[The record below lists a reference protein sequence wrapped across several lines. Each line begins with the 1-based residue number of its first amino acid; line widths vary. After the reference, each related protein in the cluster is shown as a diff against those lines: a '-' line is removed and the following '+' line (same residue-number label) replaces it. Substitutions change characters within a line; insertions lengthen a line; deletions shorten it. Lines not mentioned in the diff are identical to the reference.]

1 MQTANGIERFLKN
14 WGKLIA
20 VLGVGIAVL
29 VFVQS
34 TKAVTLHGATIAKG
48 CDGPKQPGE
57 TSHCDI
63 QVGYNDAAG
72 DTISIDS
79 TWDVQ
84 DYLGDNVR
92 VPVIGNLP
100 ISAVSGNTTCT
111 VGGTLPCLIGPAG
124 STLSGLP
131 GTGTPG
137 AVTFHSGTYVIQA
150 NDPRPLPDQGNAI
163 VHDLCDNPNTS
174 SCNTSPNQ
182 IQFTS
187 QTVVVTPTPTPSPTP
202 TPTATPSPTPSPTVT
217 PTVTPTNSPTPTP
230 TPVPSF
236 GCTLTQG
243 YWKNHEEVWP
253 VSSLTLGSVVYSK
266 EQLLAILRTPV
277 KGNGLISLAH
287 QLIAAK
293 LNIAAGASNTTIIT
307 TVNQAD
313 ALIGGQLIPPVGS
326 AKVSTSSTS
335 SLTGTLDNFN
345 NGLTGPG
352 HCSNGISTTP
362 TPSVTVTPTS
372 TPIVTPSVTLT
383 PTPTFVDNT

>member
-1 MQTANGIERFLKN
+1 MQTANGIESLFKK

-20 VLGVGIAVL
+20 VLGVVAV
-29 VFVQS
+29 VGVTAKVVQAQS
-34 TKAVTLHGATIAKG
+34 VQLFHGATIAKA
-48 CDGPKQPGE
+48 CTSPKQAGQNA
-57 TSHCDI
+57 SCSI
-63 QVGYNDAAG
+63 QVGYNDQAG
-72 DTISIDS
+72 DTISIDEV
-79 TWDVQ
+79 WDIQ
-84 DYLGDNVR
+84 DFGGNNVR
-92 VPVIGNLP
+92 VPASGSLP

-111 VGGTLPCLIGPAG
+111 VGGTLPCTIGPAAG
-124 STLSGLP
+124 ALTSGL
-131 GTGTPG
+131 
-137 AVTFHSGTYVIQA
+137 VTFASTSYTILGD
-150 NDPRPLPDQGNAI
+150 DPNPLVDQGNAT
-163 VHDLCDNPNTS
+163 VHDLCNGTTDVG
-174 SCNTSPNQ
+174 CNTSPNN
-182 IQFTS
+182 IQFTA
-187 QTVVVTPTPTPSPTP
+187 QTVIVTPTPTPSPTP